1 VRVAEVQLAIISVG
15 NVSRH
20 VQPRTI
26 NFDCDDVGKC
36 PMEAQRSTTSESYP
50 RITNMLY
57 SILNGHIKAPYTRAF
72 YRWSYPQTWPKCL
85 EKKLAPTSVLLLEAE
100 EPVGSSSSFNLRV
113 VDVLNRLFGRI
124 PQCFQGLRTK
134 GRRLGL
140 TSSRLQVQEAREE
153 AEHKACRCCV
163 SRGSALRLM
172 EDSAR
177 AAMVRQGALA
187 LAVNKESIDA
197 EAFACLRSR

>member
-1 VRVAEVQLAIISVG
+1 MDMFSLELKHQIVTMLQ
-15 NVSRH
+15 N
-20 VQPRTI
+20 
-26 NFDCDDVGKC
+26 NK
-36 PMEAQRSTTSESYP
+36 MEARRSTASERYLLKNWYAIFHTERP
-50 RITNMLY
+50 RKSLESSSFVQVVLSSNM
-57 SILNGHIKAPYTRAF
+57 AEMFR
-72 YRWSYPQTWPKCL
+72 R
-85 EKKLAPTSVLLLEAE
+85 KKPAPTSVLLLEA
-100 EPVGSSSSFNLRV
+100 VGSSSSFNLRV
-113 VDVLNRLFGRI
+113 VDVLNRLVGRI

-134 GRRLGL
+134 SRRVGL

-187 LAVNKESIDA
+187 LAMNKESIDA